1 MPNYFYFFD
10 TVRYPL
16 LFLSAVNWGKFLP
29 PITPHNLE
37 NIEIG
42 ETCSIRTQAFPPIN
56 YQVEGL
62 AVAVIF
68 LLINFRLFKRKTCPQ
83 FAIKSSL

>member
-42 ETCSIRTQAFPPIN
+42 ETCSVRTQA
-56 YQVEGL
+56 YQLSSRGVL
-62 AVAVIF
+62 AVAVLF
-68 LLINFRLFKRKTCPQ
+68 LLINYRPFKRTTSPQ
-83 FAIKSSL
+83 FAIKSS